1 MMRILQIFLGSF
13 VEALRFF
20 AQPFKFLYEKITVIL
35 LKLLS
40 VISATVRAIKA
51 TPHKVLMSPVVLY
64 RKLAKIRNWLF
75 DKIEYLNA
83 ESKKWATVFKVIISP
98 YSLLIKMGFSPNMA
112 LSVLVGLGV
121 TTTAVTVDQTLL
133 AEDTFENRSPGQY
146 FAPSNVPSFYALN
159 EPESATGMS
168 YNTLRI
174 SLSSTAVDEVDIRA
188 VSLGTIFANS
198 ALPQGATTA
207 IDIGGLAS
215 KSNWLE
221 VGTFTIDGLRCQKLR
236 LHDID
241 AHTINIIG
249 NASDGQSIAPAPG
262 SGISNRMRSI
272 VGGNHMASALKTEG
286 GTYDRLW
293 IESAAT
299 GISGRVNKIT
309 LTNIYTKGGLCRLG
323 RMKVG
328 TLNIL
333 NSEIGN
339 GDGLSAKD
347 FTVETTVT
355 GQVINANNNVEV
367 LISEPTTITN

>member
-1 MMRILQIFLGSF
+1 MMNIIKAFIGSF

-20 AQPFKFLYEKITVIL
+20 AQPFKFIYVGITVIL

-51 TPHKVLMSPVVLY
+51 TPRKVLMSPVVLY
-64 RKLAKIRNWLF
+64 RRLAKVRDWIF
-75 DKIEYLNA
+75 AKIEYLNA
-83 ESKKWATVFKVIISP
+83 ESKKWATVFKVIMSP
-98 YSLLIKMGFSPNMA
+98 YSLLLKMGFSPNMA
-112 LSVLVGLGV
+112 ISFLAIGGV
-121 TTTAVTVDQTLL
+121 ATTGVAVNETVFS
-133 AEDTFENRSPGQY
+133 EDTFENRSPGQY
-146 FAPSNVPSFYALN
+146 FAPSNIPSFYALS
-159 EPESATGMS
+159 EPESASGMS

-174 SLSSTAVDEVDIRA
+174 SLSSTAVDEIDIRA
-188 VSLGTIFANS
+188 VSLGTIYANS

-207 IDIGGLAS
+207 VDIGALAS
-215 KSNWLE
+215 KANWLE
-221 VGTFTIDGLRCQKLR
+221 VGEFTIDGLRCQKLR

-249 NASDGQSIAPAPG
+249 VASDGQSISPSPG
-262 SGISNRMRSI
+262 SGVSNRMRSV
-272 VGGNHMASALKTEG
+272 VGGNHMAAALRTEG

-293 IESAAT
+293 IEAAAT
-299 GISGRVNKIT
+299 GTNGRVNKIT

-339 GDGLSAKD
+339 GDGLAAKD
-347 FTVETTVT
+347 FIVETTVT
-355 GQVINANNNVEV
+355 GQIINANNNVEV
-367 LISEPTTITN
+367 LISEPVTITN

>member
-1 MMRILQIFLGSF
+1 MMRLLQIFLGSF
-13 VEALRFF
+13 IEALSFF
-20 AQPFKFLYEKITVIL
+20 AKPFKFLYIIPMKVYRKAMTF
-35 LKLLS
+35 LKKC
-40 VISATVRAIKA
+40 VRAIRA
-51 TPHKVLMSPVVLY
+51 TPRKIIMGPVVLY
-64 RKLAKIRNWLF
+64 RRLAKIRDWIF
-75 DKIEYLNA
+75 AKIEYLNA
-83 ESKKWATVFKVIISP
+83 ESKKWATVFKVLMSP
-98 YSLLIKMGFSPNMA
+98 YSLLLKMGFSPNMA
-112 LSVLVGLGV
+112 ISLLAVGGV
-121 TTTAVTVDQTLL
+121 ASSGAVINETLL

-146 FAPSNVPSFYALN
+146 FAPSNIPSFYALS
-159 EPESATGMS
+159 EPDQATGMS

-174 SLSSTAVDEVDIRA
+174 SLSSTAVDEIDIRA
-188 VSLGTIFANS
+188 VSLGTIYANS

-207 IDIGGLAS
+207 IDIGGTLA
-215 KSNWLE
+215 KSNWIE

-262 SGISNRMRSI
+262 SGVSNRMRSV
-272 VGGNHMASALKTEG
+272 VGGNHMAAALRTEG

-293 IESAAT
+293 IEAAGS

-309 LTNIYTKGGLCRLG
+309 LTNIYSKGGTCRLG

-333 NSEIGN
+333 NAEIGN

-355 GQVINANNNVEV
+355 GQIINANNNVEV
-367 LISEPTTITN
+367 LIAEPTTITN

>member
-1 MMRILQIFLGSF
+1 MNILQIFIGSF
-13 VEALRFF
+13 IEALRFF
-20 AQPFKFLYEKITVIL
+20 AQPFKFLYVIPIKIYRKLV
-35 LKLLS
+35 KLLRKL
-40 VISATVRAIKA
+40 IRAIRA
-51 TPHKVLMSPVVLY
+51 TPRKIIMGPVVLY
-64 RKLAKIRNWLF
+64 RKLAKIRNWIF

-83 ESKKWATVFKVIISP
+83 ESKKWATVFKVVMSP
-98 YSLLIKMGFSPNMA
+98 YSLLLKMGFSPNMA
-112 LSVLVGLGV
+112 ISILAVGGV
-121 TTTAVTVDQTLL
+121 ATTGVAVDQTLL

-146 FAPSNVPSFYALN
+146 FAPSNIPSFYALN
-159 EPESATGMS
+159 EPEAATGMS

-174 SLSSTAVDEVDIRA
+174 SLSSTAVDEIDIRA
-188 VSLGTIFANS
+188 VSLGTIYANS

-207 IDIGGLAS
+207 VDIGGLAS

-221 VGTFTIDGLRCQKLR
+221 VGEFTIDGLRCKQLR

-241 AHTINIIG
+241 AHTINIVG

-262 SGISNRMRSI
+262 SGVSNRMRSV
-272 VGGNHMASALKTEG
+272 VGGNHMAAALRTEG

-293 IESAAT
+293 IEAAAT
-299 GISGRVNKIT
+299 GTNGRVNKIT
-309 LTNIYTKGGLCRLG
+309 LTNIYSKGGMCRLG

-333 NSEIGN
+333 NAEIGN

-355 GQVINANNNVEV
+355 GQVINASNNVEV
-367 LISEPTTITN
+367 LIAEPVTITN

>member
-1 MMRILQIFLGSF
+1 MNIIKAFIGSF
-13 VEALRFF
+13 IEALSFF
-20 AQPFKFLYEKITVIL
+20 AKPFKFLYIIPMKVYRKAMTF
-35 LKLLS
+35 LKKC
-40 VISATVRAIKA
+40 VRAIRA
-51 TPHKVLMSPVVLY
+51 TPRKIIIGPVVLY
-64 RKLAKIRNWLF
+64 RRLAKIRNWIF

-83 ESKKWATVFKVIISP
+83 ESKKWATVFKVIMSP
-98 YSLLIKMGFSPNMA
+98 YSLLLKMGFSPNMA
-112 LSVLVGLGV
+112 ISFLAIGGV
-121 TTTAVTVDQTLL
+121 ATTGVAVNETVFS
-133 AEDTFENRSPGQY
+133 EDTFENRSPGQY
-146 FAPSNVPSFYALN
+146 FAPSNIPSFYALS
-159 EPESATGMS
+159 EPDQATGMS

-262 SGISNRMRSI
+262 SGVSNRMRSV
-272 VGGNHMASALKTEG
+272 VGGNHMAAALRTEG

-293 IESAAT
+293 IEAAAT
-299 GISGRVNKIT
+299 GTNGRVNKIT
-309 LTNIYTKGGLCRLG
+309 LTNIYTKGGLCRLS
-323 RMKVG
+323 RMKIG

-367 LISEPTTITN
+367 LISEPVTITN

>member
-309 LTNIYTKGGLCRLG
+309 LTNIYTKGVLCRLG

>member
-1 MMRILQIFLGSF
+1 MNIIKAFIGSF

-20 AQPFKFLYEKITVIL
+20 AQPFKFIYVGITVIL

-51 TPHKVLMSPVVLY
+51 TPRKVLLSPVVLY
-64 RKLAKIRNWLF
+64 RRLAKVRDWIF
-75 DKIEYLNA
+75 AKIEYLNA
-83 ESKKWATVFKVIISP
+83 ESKKWATVFKVIMSP
-98 YSLLIKMGFSPNMA
+98 YSLLLKMGFSPNMA
-112 LSVLVGLGV
+112 ISFLAIGGV
-121 TTTAVTVDQTLL
+121 ATTGVAVNETVFS
-133 AEDTFENRSPGQY
+133 EDTFENRSPGQY
-146 FAPSNVPSFYALN
+146 FAPSNIPSFYALS
-159 EPESATGMS
+159 EPDQATGMS

-262 SGISNRMRSI
+262 SGVSNRMRSV
-272 VGGNHMASALKTEG
+272 VGGNHMAAALRTEG

-293 IESAAT
+293 IEAAAT
-299 GISGRVNKIT
+299 GTNGRVNKIT
-309 LTNIYTKGGLCRLG
+309 LTNIYTKGGLCRLS
-323 RMKVG
+323 RMKIG

-367 LISEPTTITN
+367 LISEPVTITN

>member
-1 MMRILQIFLGSF
+1 MMNIIKAFIGSF

-20 AQPFKFLYEKITVIL
+20 AQPFKFIYVGITVIL

-51 TPHKVLMSPVVLY
+51 TPRKVLMSPVVLY
-64 RKLAKIRNWLF
+64 RRLAKVRDWIF
-75 DKIEYLNA
+75 AKIEYLNA
-83 ESKKWATVFKVIISP
+83 ESKKWATVFKVIMSP
-98 YSLLIKMGFSPNMA
+98 YSLLLKMGFSPNMA
-112 LSVLVGLGV
+112 ISFLAIGGV
-121 TTTAVTVDQTLL
+121 ATTGVAVNETVFS
-133 AEDTFENRSPGQY
+133 EDTFENRSPGQY
-146 FAPSNVPSFYALN
+146 FAPSNIPSFYALS
-159 EPESATGMS
+159 EPDQATGMS

-241 AHTINIIG
+241 AHTINVIG

-262 SGISNRMRSI
+262 SGVSNRMRSV
-272 VGGNHMASALKTEG
+272 VGGNHMAAALRTEG

-293 IESAAT
+293 IEAAAT
-299 GISGRVNKIT
+299 GTNGRVNKIT
-309 LTNIYTKGGLCRLG
+309 LTNIYTKGGLCRLS
-323 RMKVG
+323 RMKIG

-367 LISEPTTITN
+367 LISEPVTITN

>member
-1 MMRILQIFLGSF
+1 MMNIIKAFIGSF

-20 AQPFKFLYEKITVIL
+20 AQPFKFIYVGITVIL

-51 TPHKVLMSPVVLY
+51 TPRKVLMSPVVLY
-64 RKLAKIRNWLF
+64 RRLAKVRDWIF
-75 DKIEYLNA
+75 AKIEYLNA
-83 ESKKWATVFKVIISP
+83 ESKKWATVFKVIMSP
-98 YSLLIKMGFSPNMA
+98 YSLLLKMGFSPNMA
-112 LSVLVGLGV
+112 ISFLAIGGV
-121 TTTAVTVDQTLL
+121 ATTGVAVNETVFS
-133 AEDTFENRSPGQY
+133 EDTFENRSPGQY
-146 FAPSNVPSFYALN
+146 FAPSNIPSFYALS
-159 EPESATGMS
+159 EPDQATGMS

-262 SGISNRMRSI
+262 SGVSNRMRSV
-272 VGGNHMASALKTEG
+272 VGGNHMAAALRTEG
-286 GTYDRLW
+286 GTYARLW
-293 IESAAT
+293 IEAAAT
-299 GISGRVNKIT
+299 GTNGRVNKIT
-309 LTNIYTKGGLCRLG
+309 LTNIYTKGGLCRLS
-323 RMKVG
+323 RMKIG

-367 LISEPTTITN
+367 LISEPVTITN

>member
-1 MMRILQIFLGSF
+1 MNIIKAFIGSF

-20 AQPFKFLYEKITVIL
+20 AQPFKFIYVGITVIL

-51 TPHKVLMSPVVLY
+51 TPRKIIMGPVVLY
-64 RKLAKIRNWLF
+64 RRLAKIRNWIF

-83 ESKKWATVFKVIISP
+83 ESKKWATVFKVIMSP
-98 YSLLIKMGFSPNMA
+98 YSLLLKMGFSPNMA
-112 LSVLVGLGV
+112 ISFLAIGGV
-121 TTTAVTVDQTLL
+121 ATTGVAVNETVFS
-133 AEDTFENRSPGQY
+133 EDTFENRSPGQY
-146 FAPSNVPSFYALN
+146 FAPSNIPSFYALS
-159 EPESATGMS
+159 EPDQATGMS

-262 SGISNRMRSI
+262 SGVSNRMRSV
-272 VGGNHMASALKTEG
+272 VGGNHMAAALRTEG

-293 IESAAT
+293 IEAAAT
-299 GISGRVNKIT
+299 GTNGRVNKIT
-309 LTNIYTKGGLCRLG
+309 LTNIYTKGGLCRLS
-323 RMKVG
+323 RMKIG

-367 LISEPTTITN
+367 LISEPVTITN

>member
-1 MMRILQIFLGSF
+1 MMNIIKAFIGSF

-20 AQPFKFLYEKITVIL
+20 AQPFKFIYVGITVIL

-51 TPHKVLMSPVVLY
+51 TPRKVLMSPVVLY
-64 RKLAKIRNWLF
+64 RRLAKVRDWIF
-75 DKIEYLNA
+75 AKIEYLNA
-83 ESKKWATVFKVIISP
+83 ESKKWATVFKVIMSP
-98 YSLLIKMGFSPNMA
+98 YSLLLKMGFSPNMA
-112 LSVLVGLGV
+112 ISFLAIGGV
-121 TTTAVTVDQTLL
+121 ATTGVAVNETVFS
-133 AEDTFENRSPGQY
+133 EDTFENRSPGQY
-146 FAPSNVPSFYALN
+146 FAPSNIPSFYALS
-159 EPESATGMS
+159 EPDQATGMS

-262 SGISNRMRSI
+262 SGVSNRMRSV
-272 VGGNHMASALKTEG
+272 VGGNHMAAALRTEG

-293 IESAAT
+293 IEAAAT
-299 GISGRVNKIT
+299 GTNGRVNKIT
-309 LTNIYTKGGLCRLG
+309 LTNIYTKGGLCRLS
-323 RMKVG
+323 RMKIG

-367 LISEPTTITN
+367 LISEPVTITN

>member
-1 MMRILQIFLGSF
+1 MMNIIKAFIGSF

-20 AQPFKFLYEKITVIL
+20 AQPFKFIYVGITVIL

-51 TPHKVLMSPVVLY
+51 TPRKVLMSPVVLY
-64 RKLAKIRNWLF
+64 RRLAKVRDWIF
-75 DKIEYLNA
+75 AKIEYLNA
-83 ESKKWATVFKVIISP
+83 ESKKWATVFKVIMSP
-98 YSLLIKMGFSPNMA
+98 YSLLLKMGFSPNMA
-112 LSVLVGLGV
+112 ISFLAIGGV
-121 TTTAVTVDQTLL
+121 ATTGVAVNETVFS
-133 AEDTFENRSPGQY
+133 EDTFENRSPGQY
-146 FAPSNVPSFYALN
+146 FAPSNIPSFYALS
-159 EPESATGMS
+159 EPDQATGMS

-262 SGISNRMRSI
+262 SGVSNRMRSV
-272 VGGNHMASALKTEG
+272 VGGNHMAAALRTEG

-293 IESAAT
+293 IEAAAT
-299 GISGRVNKIT
+299 GTNGRVNKIT

-339 GDGLSAKD
+339 GDGLAAKD
-347 FTVETTVT
+347 FIVETTVT
-355 GQVINANNNVEV
+355 GQIINANNNVEV
-367 LISEPTTITN
+367 LISEPVTITN

>member
-1 MMRILQIFLGSF
+1 MMNIIKAFIGSF
-13 VEALRFF
+13 VEALSFF
-20 AQPFKFLYEKITVIL
+20 AQPFKFIYVGITVIL

-51 TPHKVLMSPVVLY
+51 TPRKVLMSPVVLY
-64 RKLAKIRNWLF
+64 RRLAKVRDWIF
-75 DKIEYLNA
+75 AKIEYLNA
-83 ESKKWATVFKVIISP
+83 ESKKWATVFKVIMSP
-98 YSLLIKMGFSPNMA
+98 YSLLLKMGFSPNMA
-112 LSVLVGLGV
+112 ISFLAIGGV
-121 TTTAVTVDQTLL
+121 ATTGVAVNETVFS
-133 AEDTFENRSPGQY
+133 EDTFENRSPGQY
-146 FAPSNVPSFYALN
+146 FAPSNIPSFYALS
-159 EPESATGMS
+159 EPDQATGMS

-262 SGISNRMRSI
+262 SGVSNRMRSV
-272 VGGNHMASALKTEG
+272 VGGNHMAAALRTEG

-293 IESAAT
+293 IEAAAT
-299 GISGRVNKIT
+299 GTNGRVNKIT
-309 LTNIYTKGGLCRLG
+309 LTNIYTKGGLCRLS
-323 RMKVG
+323 RMKIG

-367 LISEPTTITN
+367 LISEPVTITN

>member
-1 MMRILQIFLGSF
+1 MNIIKAFIGSF

-20 AQPFKFLYEKITVIL
+20 AQPFKFIYVGITVIL

-40 VISATVRAIKA
+40 VISATGRAIKA
-51 TPHKVLMSPVVLY
+51 TPRKVLMSPVVLY
-64 RKLAKIRNWLF
+64 RRLAKIRNWIF

-83 ESKKWATVFKVIISP
+83 ESKKWATVFKVIMSP
-98 YSLLIKMGFSPNMA
+98 YSLLLKMGFSPNMA
-112 LSVLVGLGV
+112 ISFLAIGGV
-121 TTTAVTVDQTLL
+121 ATTGVAVNETVFS
-133 AEDTFENRSPGQY
+133 EDTFENRSPGQY
-146 FAPSNVPSFYALN
+146 FAPSNIPSFYALS
-159 EPESATGMS
+159 EPESASGMS

-174 SLSSTAVDEVDIRA
+174 SLSSTAVDEIDIRA
-188 VSLGTIFANS
+188 VSLGTIYANS

-207 IDIGGLAS
+207 VDIGALAS
-215 KSNWLE
+215 KANWLE
-221 VGTFTIDGLRCQKLR
+221 VGEFTIDGLRCQKLR

-249 NASDGQSIAPAPG
+249 VASDGQSISPSPG
-262 SGISNRMRSI
+262 SGVSNRMRSV
-272 VGGNHMASALKTEG
+272 VGGNHMAAALRTEG

-293 IESAAT
+293 IEAAAT
-299 GISGRVNKIT
+299 GTNGRVNKIT

-339 GDGLSAKD
+339 GDGLAAKD
-347 FTVETTVT
+347 FIVETTVT
-355 GQVINANNNVEV
+355 GQIINANNNVEV
-367 LISEPTTITN
+367 LIAEPTTITN

>member
-13 VEALRFF
+13 IEALSFF
-20 AQPFKFLYEKITVIL
+20 AKPFKFLYIIPMKVYRKAMTF
-35 LKLLS
+35 LKKC
-40 VISATVRAIKA
+40 VRAIRA
-51 TPHKVLMSPVVLY
+51 TPRKIIIGPVVLY
-64 RKLAKIRNWLF
+64 RRLAKIRNWIF

>member
-1 MMRILQIFLGSF
+1 MNIIKAFIGSF

-20 AQPFKFLYEKITVIL
+20 AQPFKFIYVGITVIL

-40 VISATVRAIKA
+40 VISATVRAIMA
-51 TPHKVLMSPVVLY
+51 TPRKVLMSPVVLY
-64 RKLAKIRNWLF
+64 RKLAKVRDWIF
-75 DKIEYLNA
+75 AKIEYLNA
-83 ESKKWATVFKVIISP
+83 ESKKWATVFKVIMSP
-98 YSLLIKMGFSPNMA
+98 YSLLLKMGFSPNMA
-112 LSVLVGLGV
+112 ISFLAIGGV
-121 TTTAVTVDQTLL
+121 ATTGVAVNETVFS
-133 AEDTFENRSPGQY
+133 EDTFENRSPGQY
-146 FAPSNVPSFYALN
+146 FAPSNIPIFYALN
-159 EPESATGMS
+159 EPEAASGMS

-174 SLSSTAVDEVDIRA
+174 SLSSTAVDEIDIRA
-188 VSLGTIFANS
+188 VSLGTIYANS

-207 IDIGGLAS
+207 VDIGGLAS
-215 KSNWLE
+215 KTNWLE

-241 AHTINIIG
+241 AHTINIVG

-262 SGISNRMRSI
+262 SGVSNRMRSV
-272 VGGNHMASALKTEG
+272 VGGNHMAAALRTEG

-293 IESAAT
+293 IEAAAT
-299 GISGRVNKIT
+299 GTNGRVNKIT
-309 LTNIYTKGGLCRLG
+309 LTNIYTKGGLCRLS

-347 FTVETTVT
+347 FTIETTVT
-355 GQVINANNNVEV
+355 GQIINANNNVEV
-367 LISEPTTITN
+367 LIAEPVTITN

>member
-1 MMRILQIFLGSF
+1 MMNIIKAFIGSF

-20 AQPFKFLYEKITVIL
+20 AQPFKFLYVGITVIL

-51 TPHKVLMSPVVLY
+51 TPRKVLMSPVVLY
-64 RKLAKIRNWLF
+64 RRLAKVRDWIF
-75 DKIEYLNA
+75 AKIEYLNA
-83 ESKKWATVFKVIISP
+83 ESKKWATVFKVIMSP
-98 YSLLIKMGFSPNMA
+98 YSLLLKMGFSPNMA
-112 LSVLVGLGV
+112 ISFLAIGGV
-121 TTTAVTVDQTLL
+121 ATTGVAVNETVFS
-133 AEDTFENRSPGQY
+133 EDTFENRSPGQY
-146 FAPSNVPSFYALN
+146 FAPSNIPSFYALS
-159 EPESATGMS
+159 EPDQATGMS

-262 SGISNRMRSI
+262 SGVSNRMRSV
-272 VGGNHMASALKTEG
+272 VGGNHMAAALRTEG

-293 IESAAT
+293 IEAAAT
-299 GISGRVNKIT
+299 GTNGRVNKIT
-309 LTNIYTKGGLCRLG
+309 LTNIYTKGGLCRLS
-323 RMKVG
+323 RMKIG

-367 LISEPTTITN
+367 LISEPVTITN

>member
-1 MMRILQIFLGSF
+1 MNIIKAFIGSF
-13 VEALRFF
+13 VEALSFF
-20 AQPFKFLYEKITVIL
+20 AKPFRFLYVIPMKVYRKAMTF
-35 LKLLS
+35 LKKC
-40 VISATVRAIKA
+40 IRAIIA
-51 TPHKVLMSPVVLY
+51 TPRKVLMSPVVLY
-64 RKLAKIRNWLF
+64 RKMAKVRDWIF
-75 DKIEYLNA
+75 AKIEYLNQ
-83 ESKKWATVFKVIISP
+83 ESQKWATVFKVIMSP
-98 YSLLIKMGFSPNMA
+98 YSLLLKMGFSPNMA
-112 LSVLVGLGV
+112 ISFLAIGGV
-121 TTTAVTVDQTLL
+121 ATTGVAVNETVFS
-133 AEDTFENRSPGQY
+133 EDTFENRSPGQY
-146 FAPSNVPSFYALN
+146 FAPSNIPSFYALS

-174 SLSSTAVDEVDIRA
+174 SLSSTAVDEIDIRA
-188 VSLGTIFANS
+188 VSLGTIYANS

-207 IDIGGLAS
+207 VDIGALAS

-221 VGTFTIDGLRCQKLR
+221 VGEFTIDGLRCQKLR

-249 NASDGQSIAPAPG
+249 VASDGQSISPSPG
-262 SGISNRMRSI
+262 SGVSNRMRSV
-272 VGGNHMASALKTEG
+272 VGGNHMAAALRTEG

-293 IESAAT
+293 IEAAAT
-299 GISGRVNKIT
+299 GTNGRVNKIT

-339 GDGLSAKD
+339 GDGLAAKD
-347 FTVETTVT
+347 FIVETTVT

-367 LISEPTTITN
+367 LIAEPTTITN

>member
-1 MMRILQIFLGSF
+1 MMNIIKAFIGSF

-20 AQPFKFLYEKITVIL
+20 AQPFKFIYVGITVIL

-51 TPHKVLMSPVVLY
+51 TPRKVLMSPVVLY
-64 RKLAKIRNWLF
+64 RRLAKVRDWIF
-75 DKIEYLNA
+75 AKIEYLNA
-83 ESKKWATVFKVIISP
+83 ESKKWATVFKVIMSP
-98 YSLLIKMGFSPNMA
+98 YSLLLKMGFSPNMA
-112 LSVLVGLGV
+112 ISFLAIGGV
-121 TTTAVTVDQTLL
+121 ATTAVTVDQTLL

-146 FAPSNVPSFYALN
+146 FAPSNIPSFYALN
-159 EPESATGMS
+159 EPEAATGMS

-174 SLSSTAVDEVDIRA
+174 SLSSTAVDEIDIRA
-188 VSLGTIFANS
+188 VSLGTIYANS

-207 IDIGGLAS
+207 VDIGGLAS
-215 KSNWLE
+215 KTNWLE

-241 AHTINIIG
+241 AHTINIVG

-262 SGISNRMRSI
+262 SGVSNRMRSV
-272 VGGNHMASALKTEG
+272 VGGNHMAAALRTEG

-293 IESAAT
+293 IEAAAT
-299 GISGRVNKIT
+299 GTNGRVNKIT
-309 LTNIYTKGGLCRLG
+309 LTNIYTKGGLCRLS

-347 FTVETTVT
+347 FTIETTVT
-355 GQVINANNNVEV
+355 GQIINANNNVEV
-367 LISEPTTITN
+367 LIAEPVTITN

>member
-1 MMRILQIFLGSF
+1 MNIIKAFIGSF

-20 AQPFKFLYEKITVIL
+20 AQPFKFIYVGITVIL

-51 TPHKVLMSPVVLY
+51 TPRKVLMSPVVLY
-64 RKLAKIRNWLF
+64 RRLAKVRNWIF

-83 ESKKWATVFKVIISP
+83 ESKKWATVFKVIMSP
-98 YSLLIKMGFSPNMA
+98 YSLLLKMGFSPNMA
-112 LSVLVGLGV
+112 ISFLAIGGV
-121 TTTAVTVDQTLL
+121 ATTGVAVNETVFS
-133 AEDTFENRSPGQY
+133 EDTFENRSPGQY
-146 FAPSNVPSFYALN
+146 FAPSNIPSFYALS
-159 EPESATGMS
+159 EPDQATGMS

-262 SGISNRMRSI
+262 SGVSNRMRSV
-272 VGGNHMASALKTEG
+272 VGGNHMAAALRTEG

-293 IESAAT
+293 IEAAAT
-299 GISGRVNKIT
+299 GTNGRVNKIT
-309 LTNIYTKGGLCRLG
+309 LTNIYTKGGLCRLS
-323 RMKVG
+323 RMKIG

-367 LISEPTTITN
+367 LISEPVTITN

>member
-1 MMRILQIFLGSF
+1 MNIVKAFIGSF
-13 VEALRFF
+13 IEALRFF
-20 AQPFKFLYEKITVIL
+20 AQPFRVFYIIPMKVYKKAMTFLK
-35 LKLLS
+35 KC
-40 VISATVRAIKA
+40 VRAIRA
-51 TPHKVLMSPVVLY
+51 TPRKIIMGPVVLY
-64 RKLAKIRNWLF
+64 RRLAKIRNWIF

-83 ESKKWATVFKVIISP
+83 ESKKWATVFKVIMSP
-98 YSLLIKMGFSPNMA
+98 YSLLLKMGFSPNMA
-112 LSVLVGLGV
+112 IS
-121 TTTAVTVDQTLL
+121 LL
-133 AEDTFENRSPGQY
+133 AVGGVATTGVAVNETVFSEDTFENRSPGQY
-146 FAPSNVPSFYALN
+146 FAPSNIPSFYALS

-174 SLSSTAVDEVDIRA
+174 SLSSTAVDEIDIRA
-188 VSLGTIFANS
+188 VSLGTIYANS

-207 IDIGGLAS
+207 VDIGALAS
-215 KSNWLE
+215 KANWLE
-221 VGTFTIDGLRCQKLR
+221 VGEFTIDGLRCQKLR

-249 NASDGQSIAPAPG
+249 VASDGQSISPSPG
-262 SGISNRMRSI
+262 SGVSNRMRSV
-272 VGGNHMASALKTEG
+272 VGGNHMAAALRTEG

-293 IESAAT
+293 IEAAAT
-299 GISGRVNKIT
+299 GTNGRVNKIT

-339 GDGLSAKD
+339 GDGLAAKD
-347 FTVETTVT
+347 FIVETTVT

>member
-1 MMRILQIFLGSF
+1 MRILQILINSF
-13 VEALRFF
+13 MNTLRFY
-20 AQPFKFLYEKITVIL
+20 ARPFRFLYVIPMKLYRKIVEL
-35 LKLLS
+35 LKKL
-40 VISATVRAIKA
+40 IRAIRA
-51 TPHKVLMSPVVLY
+51 TPHMILMSPIVLY
-64 RKLAKIRNWLF
+64 RRLAKIRNWIF
-75 DKIEYLNA
+75 DKIEYLNS
-83 ESKKWATVFKVIISP
+83 ESQKWAAVFKVIMSP
-98 YSLLIKMGFSPNMA
+98 YSLLLKMGFSPNMA
-112 LSVLVGLGV
+112 IS
-121 TTTAVTVDQTLL
+121 LL
-133 AEDTFENRSPGQY
+133 AVGGVATTGVAVNETILAEETFEGRSPGQY

-159 EPESATGMS
+159 EPEAATGMS

-174 SLSSTAVDEVDIRA
+174 SLSSTAVDEIDIRA
-188 VSLGTIFANS
+188 VSLGTIYQNS
-198 ALPQGATTA
+198 ALPQGATTTV
-207 IDIGGLAS
+207 DIGGLAS
-215 KSNWLE
+215 KANWIE

-249 NASDGQSIAPAPG
+249 NASDGQSIAPSPG
-262 SGISNRMRSI
+262 SGASNRMRSV

-293 IESAAT
+293 IEAAAT
-299 GISGRVNKIT
+299 GISGRVNEIT
-309 LTNIYTKGGLCRLG
+309 LTNIYTKGGMCRLG

-355 GQVINANNNVEV
+355 GQIINANNNVEV
-367 LISEPTTITN
+367 LIAEPTTVTN

>member
-1 MMRILQIFLGSF
+1 MMNIIKAFIGSF

-20 AQPFKFLYEKITVIL
+20 AQPFKFIYVGITVIL

-51 TPHKVLMSPVVLY
+51 TPRKVLMSPVVLY
-64 RKLAKIRNWLF
+64 RRLAKVRDWIF
-75 DKIEYLNA
+75 AKIEYLNA
-83 ESKKWATVFKVIISP
+83 ESKKWATVFKVIMSP
-98 YSLLIKMGFSPNMA
+98 YSLLLKMGFSPNMA
-112 LSVLVGLGV
+112 ISFLAIGGV
-121 TTTAVTVDQTLL
+121 ATTGVAVNETVFS
-133 AEDTFENRSPGQY
+133 EDTFENRSPGQY
-146 FAPSNVPSFYALN
+146 FAPSNIPSFYALS
-159 EPESATGMS
+159 EPDQATGMS

-262 SGISNRMRSI
+262 SGVSNRMRSV
-272 VGGNHMASALKTEG
+272 VGGNHMAAALRTEG

-293 IESAAT
+293 IEAAAT
-299 GISGRVNKIT
+299 GTNGRVNKIT
-309 LTNIYTKGGLCRLG
+309 LTNIYTKGGLCRLS

-347 FTVETTVT
+347 FTIETTVT
-355 GQVINANNNVEV
+355 GQIINANNNVEV

>member
-1 MMRILQIFLGSF
+1 MNILQIFIGSF
-13 VEALRFF
+13 IEALRFF
-20 AQPFKFLYEKITVIL
+20 AQPFKFLYVIPIKIYRKLV
-35 LKLLS
+35 KLLRKL
-40 VISATVRAIKA
+40 IRAIRA
-51 TPHKVLMSPVVLY
+51 TPRKIIMGPVVLY
-64 RKLAKIRNWLF
+64 RKLAKIRNWIF

-83 ESKKWATVFKVIISP
+83 ESKKWATVFKVVMSP
-98 YSLLIKMGFSPNMA
+98 YSLLLKMGFSPNMA
-112 LSVLVGLGV
+112 ISILAVGGV
-121 TTTAVTVDQTLL
+121 ATTGVAVDQTLL

-146 FAPSNVPSFYALN
+146 FAPSNIPSFYALN
-159 EPESATGMS
+159 EPEAATGMS

-174 SLSSTAVDEVDIRA
+174 SLSSTAVDEIDIRA
-188 VSLGTIFANS
+188 VSLGTIYANS

-207 IDIGGLAS
+207 VDIGGLAS

-221 VGTFTIDGLRCQKLR
+221 VGEFTIDGLRCKQLR

-241 AHTINIIG
+241 AHTINIVG

-262 SGISNRMRSI
+262 SGVSHRLRSV
-272 VGGNHMASALKTEG
+272 VGGNHMAAALRTEG

-293 IESAAT
+293 IEAAAT
-299 GISGRVNKIT
+299 GTNGRVNKIT
-309 LTNIYTKGGLCRLG
+309 LTNIYSKGGMCRLG

-333 NSEIGN
+333 NAEIGN

-355 GQVINANNNVEV
+355 GQVINASNNVEV
-367 LISEPTTITN
+367 LIAEPVTITN

>member
-1 MMRILQIFLGSF
+1 MNIIKAFIGSF

-20 AQPFKFLYEKITVIL
+20 AQPFKFIYVGITVIL

-51 TPHKVLMSPVVLY
+51 TPRKVLMSPVVLY
-64 RKLAKIRNWLF
+64 RRLAKVRDWIF
-75 DKIEYLNA
+75 AKIEYLNA
-83 ESKKWATVFKVIISP
+83 ESKKWATVFKVIMSP
-98 YSLLIKMGFSPNMA
+98 YSLLLKMGFSPNMA
-112 LSVLVGLGV
+112 ISFLAIGGV
-121 TTTAVTVDQTLL
+121 ATTGVAVNETVFS
-133 AEDTFENRSPGQY
+133 EDTFENRSPGQY
-146 FAPSNVPSFYALN
+146 FAPSNIPSFYALS
-159 EPESATGMS
+159 EPDQATGMS

-262 SGISNRMRSI
+262 SGVSNRMRSV
-272 VGGNHMASALKTEG
+272 VGGNHMAAALRTEG

-293 IESAAT
+293 IEAAAT
-299 GISGRVNKIT
+299 GTNGRVNKIT
-309 LTNIYTKGGLCRLG
+309 LTNIYTKGGLCRLS
-323 RMKVG
+323 RMKIG

-367 LISEPTTITN
+367 LISEPVTITN

>member
-51 TPHKVLMSPVVLY
+51 TPRKVLMSPVVLY
-64 RKLAKIRNWLF
+64 RKLAKVRDWIF
-75 DKIEYLNA
+75 AKIEYLNA
-83 ESKKWATVFKVIISP
+83 ESKKWATVFKVLMSP
-98 YSLLIKMGFSPNMA
+98 YSLLLKMGFSPNMA
-112 LSVLVGLGV
+112 IS
-121 TTTAVTVDQTLL
+121 LL
-133 AEDTFENRSPGQY
+133 AVGGVATTGVAVNETILAEETFEGRSPGQY

-159 EPESATGMS
+159 EPEAANGMS

-174 SLSSTAVDEVDIRA
+174 SLSSTAVDKIDIRA
-188 VSLGTIFANS
+188 VSLGTIYANS
-198 ALPQGATTA
+198 ALPSGATTT

-215 KSNWLE
+215 KANWIE

-262 SGISNRMRSI
+262 SGVSNRMRSV
-272 VGGNHMASALKTEG
+272 VGGNHMAAALTTEG

-299 GISGRVNKIT
+299 GISGRVNEIT

>member
-1 MMRILQIFLGSF
+1 MNIIKAFIGSF

>member
-198 ALPQGATTA
+198 ALPSGATTV
-207 IDIGGLAS
+207 IDIGGTLA
-215 KSNWLE
+215 KSNWIE

>member
-1 MMRILQIFLGSF
+1 MNILQIFIGSF
-13 VEALRFF
+13 IEALRFF
-20 AQPFKFLYEKITVIL
+20 AQPFKFLYVIPIKIYRKLV
-35 LKLLS
+35 KLLRKL
-40 VISATVRAIKA
+40 IRAIRA
-51 TPHKVLMSPVVLY
+51 TPRKIIMGPVVLY
-64 RKLAKIRNWLF
+64 RKLAKIRNWIF

-83 ESKKWATVFKVIISP
+83 ESKKWATVFKVVMSP
-98 YSLLIKMGFSPNMA
+98 YSLLLKMGFSPNMA
-112 LSVLVGLGV
+112 ISILAVGGV
-121 TTTAVTVDQTLL
+121 ATTGVAVDQTLL

-146 FAPSNVPSFYALN
+146 FAPSNIPSFYALN
-159 EPESATGMS
+159 EPEAATGMS

-174 SLSSTAVDEVDIRA
+174 SLSSTAVDEIDIRA
-188 VSLGTIFANS
+188 VSLGTIYANS

-207 IDIGGLAS
+207 VDIGGLAS

-221 VGTFTIDGLRCQKLR
+221 VGEFTIDGLRCKQLR

-241 AHTINIIG
+241 AHTINIVG

-262 SGISNRMRSI
+262 SGVSNRMRSV
-272 VGGNHMASALKTEG
+272 VGGNHMAAALRTEG

-293 IESAAT
+293 IEAAAT
-299 GISGRVNKIT
+299 GTNGRVNKLT
-309 LTNIYTKGGLCRLG
+309 LSNIYSKGGMCRLG

-333 NSEIGN
+333 NAEIGN

-355 GQVINANNNVEV
+355 GQVINASNNVEV
-367 LISEPTTITN
+367 LIAEPVTITN

>member
-1 MMRILQIFLGSF
+1 MNIIKAFIGSF

-20 AQPFKFLYEKITVIL
+20 AQPFKFIYVGITVIL

-51 TPHKVLMSPVVLY
+51 TPRKVLMSPVVLY
-64 RKLAKIRNWLF
+64 RRLAKVRDWIF
-75 DKIEYLNA
+75 AKIEYLNA
-83 ESKKWATVFKVIISP
+83 ESKKWATVFKVIMSP
-98 YSLLIKMGFSPNMA
+98 YSLLLKMGVSPNMA
-112 LSVLVGLGV
+112 ISFLAIVGVATTGV
-121 TTTAVTVDQTLL
+121 AVNETVFS
-133 AEDTFENRSPGQY
+133 EDTFENRSPGQY
-146 FAPSNVPSFYALN
+146 FAPSNIPSFYALS
-159 EPESATGMS
+159 EPDQATGMS

-262 SGISNRMRSI
+262 SGVSNRMRSV
-272 VGGNHMASALKTEG
+272 VGGNHMAAALRTEG

-293 IESAAT
+293 IEAAAT
-299 GISGRVNKIT
+299 GTNGRVNKIT
-309 LTNIYTKGGLCRLG
+309 LTNIYTKGGLCRLS
-323 RMKVG
+323 RMKIG

-367 LISEPTTITN
+367 LISEPVTITN

>member
-1 MMRILQIFLGSF
+1 MNIIKAFIGSF

-20 AQPFKFLYEKITVIL
+20 AQPFKFIYVGITVIL

-51 TPHKVLMSPVVLY
+51 TPRKVLMSPVVLH
-64 RKLAKIRNWLF
+64 RRLAKVRDWIF
-75 DKIEYLNA
+75 AKIEYLNA
-83 ESKKWATVFKVIISP
+83 ESKKWATVFKVIMSP
-98 YSLLIKMGFSPNMA
+98 YSLLLKMGFSPNMA
-112 LSVLVGLGV
+112 ISFLAIGGV
-121 TTTAVTVDQTLL
+121 ATTGVAVNETVFS
-133 AEDTFENRSPGQY
+133 EDTFENRSPGQY
-146 FAPSNVPSFYALN
+146 FAPSNIPSFYALS
-159 EPESATGMS
+159 EPDQATGMS

-262 SGISNRMRSI
+262 SGVSNRMRSV
-272 VGGNHMASALKTEG
+272 VGGNHMAAALRTEG

-293 IESAAT
+293 IEAAAT
-299 GISGRVNKIT
+299 GTNGRVNKIT
-309 LTNIYTKGGLCRLG
+309 LTNIYTKGGLCRLS
-323 RMKVG
+323 RMKIG

-367 LISEPTTITN
+367 LISEPVTITN

>member
-1 MMRILQIFLGSF
+1 MMNIIKAFIGSF

-20 AQPFKFLYEKITVIL
+20 AQPFKFIYVGITVIL

-51 TPHKVLMSPVVLY
+51 TPRKVLMSPVVLY
-64 RKLAKIRNWLF
+64 RRRAKVRDWIF
-75 DKIEYLNA
+75 AKIEYLNA
-83 ESKKWATVFKVIISP
+83 ESKKWATVFKVIMSP
-98 YSLLIKMGFSPNMA
+98 YSLLLKMGFSPNMA
-112 LSVLVGLGV
+112 ISFLAIGGV
-121 TTTAVTVDQTLL
+121 ATTGVAVNETVFS
-133 AEDTFENRSPGQY
+133 EDTFENRSPGQY
-146 FAPSNVPSFYALN
+146 FAPSNIPSFYALS
-159 EPESATGMS
+159 EPDQATGMS

-262 SGISNRMRSI
+262 SGVSNRMRSV
-272 VGGNHMASALKTEG
+272 VGGNHMAAALRTEG

-293 IESAAT
+293 IEAAAT
-299 GISGRVNKIT
+299 GTNGRVNKIT
-309 LTNIYTKGGLCRLG
+309 LTNIYTKGGLCRLS
-323 RMKVG
+323 RMKIG

-367 LISEPTTITN
+367 LISEPVTITN

>member
-1 MMRILQIFLGSF
+1 MMNIIKAFIGSF
-13 VEALRFF
+13 VEAVRFF
-20 AQPFKFLYEKITVIL
+20 AQPFKFIYVGITVIL

-51 TPHKVLMSPVVLY
+51 TPRKVLMSPVVLY
-64 RKLAKIRNWLF
+64 RRLAKVRDWIF
-75 DKIEYLNA
+75 AKIEYLNA
-83 ESKKWATVFKVIISP
+83 ESKKWATVFKVIMSP
-98 YSLLIKMGFSPNMA
+98 YSLLLKMGFSPNMA
-112 LSVLVGLGV
+112 ISFLAIGGV
-121 TTTAVTVDQTLL
+121 ATTGVAVNETVFS
-133 AEDTFENRSPGQY
+133 EDTFENRSPGQY
-146 FAPSNVPSFYALN
+146 FAPSNIPSFYALS
-159 EPESATGMS
+159 EPDQATGMS

-262 SGISNRMRSI
+262 SGVSNRMRSV
-272 VGGNHMASALKTEG
+272 VGGNHMAAALRTEG

-293 IESAAT
+293 IEAAAT
-299 GISGRVNKIT
+299 GTNGRVNKIT
-309 LTNIYTKGGLCRLG
+309 LTNIYTKGGLCRLS
-323 RMKVG
+323 RMKIG

-367 LISEPTTITN
+367 LISEPVTITN

>member
-1 MMRILQIFLGSF
+1 MMNIMKAFIGSF

-20 AQPFKFLYEKITVIL
+20 AQPFRFLYVIPMKVYRKAVTF
-35 LKLLS
+35 LKKC
-40 VISATVRAIKA
+40 VRAIRA
-51 TPHKVLMSPVVLY
+51 TPRKVLMSPVVLY
-64 RKLAKIRNWLF
+64 RRLAKIRNWIF

-83 ESKKWATVFKVIISP
+83 ESKKWATVFKVIMSP
-98 YSLLIKMGFSPNMA
+98 YSLLLKMGFSPNMA
-112 LSVLVGLGV
+112 ISILAVGGV
-121 TTTAVTVDQTLL
+121 ATTGVAVDQTLL

-146 FAPSNVPSFYALN
+146 FAPSNIPSFYALS
-159 EPESATGMS
+159 EPDQATGMS

-174 SLSSTAVDEVDIRA
+174 SLSSTAVDEIDIRA
-188 VSLGTIFANS
+188 VSLGTIYANS

-207 IDIGGLAS
+207 IDIGGTVA

-262 SGISNRMRSI
+262 SGVSNRMRSV
-272 VGGNHMASALKTEG
+272 VGGNHMAAALRTEG

-293 IESAAT
+293 IESAGT

-309 LTNIYTKGGLCRLG
+309 LTNIYSKGGMCRLG
-323 RMKVG
+323 RLKVG

-333 NSEIGN
+333 NAEIGN

-355 GQVINANNNVEV
+355 GQIINANNNVEV
-367 LISEPTTITN
+367 LIAEPVTITN